1 MQTKI
6 ESKFRLNYSMLLNL
20 LRSQDL
26 SIESMIQQSFS
37 EVKKQRDIEKYDL
50 KNVFI
55 LFSHSTN

>member
-55 LFSHSTN
+55 LSSHSTN